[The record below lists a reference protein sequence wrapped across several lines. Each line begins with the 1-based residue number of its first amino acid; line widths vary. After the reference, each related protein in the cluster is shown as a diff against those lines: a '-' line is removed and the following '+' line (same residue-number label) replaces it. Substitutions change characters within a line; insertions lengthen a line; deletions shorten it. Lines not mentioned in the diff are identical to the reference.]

1 MASVSLVSSPPAP
14 VLDKNMTDSELA
26 GDERSSNIIQFLIRS
41 ICAIQCCWVYMLVWL
56 VFLSLTMNCRVL
68 ETTAFPPF
76 KKIFACLFVQIRLN
90 AVKKSVDFLFLSSP
104 SSTGLTHDHFHAKIA
119 ELIVSV
125 VVSVGWIHGF
135 ILLPSAGGY
144 TNDHDVNTT
153 PIFVLLLPLQ
163 ATRQYCQPGF
173 TQGWPSW
180 PLLFTGHACALVI
193 VISSHGET
201 DWVWEQKEFYG
212 VIVRIWPGFVK
223 CLAQVWDKKFKANV
237 IFCWKYVEQWMYTFK
252 WNRILFFLLLVG

>member
-1 MASVSLVSSPPAP
+1 MKEESVCALTLSRHVTPWVFFQSDILQHLSHKPPSPWVTEITHSRTGEKGGRFRSAMASVSLVSSPPAP

-56 VFLSLTMNCRVL
+56 VFLSFNHELQGVRDHR
-68 ETTAFPPF
+68 FPPLFFFF
-76 KKIFACLFVQIRLN
+76 KKKKSLHASSVQIRRN
-90 AVKKSVDFLFLSSP
+90 AVKRRVDFLFFLSSP
-104 SSTGLTHDHFHAKIA
+104 SSSTRLTHDHFHAKIA

-144 TNDHDVNTT
+144 ANNHDVNAT

-163 ATRQYCQPGF
+163 ATMQYCQPGF
-173 TQGWPSW
+173 TQGWP
-180 PLLFTGHACALVI
+180 
-193 VISSHGET
+193 
-201 DWVWEQKEFYG
+201 
-212 VIVRIWPGFVK
+212 
-223 CLAQVWDKKFKANV
+223 
-237 IFCWKYVEQWMYTFK
+237 
-252 WNRILFFLLLVG
+252 